1 MRRSSA
7 LWLSLIA
14 VLTACGSETW
24 QGTGIVNQIYADDS
38 QVAIAHD
45 DIEGLMPAMTMNFY
59 IGSELLSELAVGQE
73 IRFTLLKR
81 GNSYEITE
89 FSVIGAG
96 AGRSGT
102 TPTLALA
109 DDPAPPFHLTDQSGA
124 SLTLADLRGKAVL
137 LDFIF
142 TNCGGP
148 CPILTGVKAE
158 VQRALAPPLAARSHF
173 VSITL
178 DPVRDTPEVLRAY
191 AQERRLDLSNWSF
204 LTGTPELIDATLK
217 AYGVGAVPVDGG
229 DIQHTVAT
237 FLIAPDGQI
246 ARRYLGSGTQARE
259 LQADLEALL

>member
-1 MRRSSA
+1 MRHRAA
-7 LWLSLIA
+7 LGL
-14 VLTACGSETW
+14 VLVALLASCGSERW
-24 QGTGIVNQIYADDS
+24 QGTGVVNQIYADES

-45 DIEGLMPAMTMNFY
+45 DIDGLMSAMTMNFY
-59 IGSELLSELAVGQE
+59 IGSELISELEVGQK
-73 IRFTLLKR
+73 IQFTLSKR

-89 FSVIGAG
+89 FSVVGEG

-102 TPTLALA
+102 TQTLALA
-109 DDPAPPFHLTDQSGA
+109 DDPAPAFRLTDQSGA
-124 SLTLADLRGKAVL
+124 PLALADLRGKAVL

-158 VQRALAPPLAARSHF
+158 VQRALAPSLAARSHF

-178 DPVRDTPEVLRAY
+178 DPLRDTPEVLRAY
-191 AQERRLDLSNWSF
+191 AQERRLDLTNWSF
-204 LTGTPELIDATLK
+204 LTGTPELIDATLR

-229 DIQHTVAT
+229 DIQHTLAT

-246 ARRYLGSGTQARE
+246 ARRYLGTGTEALE